1 MDRIRIAFLNINCL
15 ARRDASLAEDK
26 WHVFLD
32 WCRSEAVDFCLL
44 AETGINSATIFPTNT
59 DWLISFD
66 NSFLLLGSVYLPH
79 AGRPLEERLTWVR
92 DIVQE
97 WNELCC
103 KYPNAKQNLAGDF
116 NTPDWLSS
124 DHPSPGAVAASLQ
137 QRLPPSHVVL
147 NVVFGQLKSTHL
159 KGGILDA
166 ILVNN
171 ANFVATFV
179 VEQFLPISDHTPLVA
194 TIRAPRRPEPLPPK
208 WVTSADFDPN
218 TFSLEVQR
226 PLSELYQWII
236 FQCDYDSTPSN
247 LFYVL
252 EVASLLF
259 TVTLLC
265 HLFKLQSPYRRFA
278 FRVFSPSR
286 PRLPRTVCQYLLSVR
301 PSRGDQATASRLRRK
316 LRRVITKHKK
326 RKWKRM
332 VSVRRSATTGYICL
346 QPQPSLFKQLQKET
360 LPWKAPGR
368 SLLVGDSCLEECE
381 SLETLGIISTIIDVV
396 GGTCP
401 TRNLVDMRRPSW

>member
-26 WHVFLD
+26 WYVFLD

-59 DWLISFD
+59 DWSFDFVPAPKSLPGFGVGLLYSSSFEGACVKAPMSLQTHRFAAWLISFD

-92 DIVQE
+92 DIFQE

-103 KYPNAKQNLAGDF
+103 KYPNAKQILAGDF

-179 VEQFLPISDHTPLVA
+179 VEQFLPISDHAPLVA
-194 TIRAPRRPEPLPPK
+194 TIRVPRRPEPLPPK

-247 LFYVL
+247 LFFVL

-265 HLFKLQSPYRRFA
+265 HLFKLQSPYGRFA

-301 PSRGDQATASRLRRK
+301 SSRGDQATASRLRRK

-332 VSVRRSATTGYICL
+332 VSVRWSATTDYLLPCL
-346 QPQPSLFKQLQKET
+346 SSSKKRLCLGKPQ
-360 LPWKAPGR
+360 
-368 SLLVGDSCLEECE
+368 
-381 SLETLGIISTIIDVV
+381 DVP
-396 GGTCP
+396 C
-401 TRNLVDMRRPSW
+401 